1 MIKIIKDFLPKPLF
15 QYMKRIVE
23 NELFDWNYKNET
35 IRGDGKHM
43 LTKTL
48 YCRPELSDSKTEV
61 WDKDILPLFGC
72 IEDFQK
78 EKLEFTNSKLLK
90 MKLNMYLNQKEP
102 VEHGRHTDI
111 PMQPASIFTSVF
123 NFTNCD
129 GYTFVFDDE
138 GKAIKVPSIENSL
151 VIFDGK
157 KEHYG
162 VTQTDTARRIVLNT
176 NVYTGDAT

>member
-78 EKLEFTNSKLLK
+78 EKLEFPKLRHSLSAGEKLSQSIHDRWEKQTNTFIYEAFGMS
-90 MKLNMYLNQKEP
+90 EC
-102 VEHGRHTDI
+102 
-111 PMQPASIFTSVF
+111 STSVS
-123 NFTNCD
+123 
-129 GYTFVFDDE
+129 YTHLRAHE
-138 GKAIKVPSIENSL
+138 
-151 VIFDGK
+151 
-157 KEHYG
+157 
-162 VTQTDTARRIVLNT
+162 T
-176 NVYTGDAT
+176 